1 MVLFDWDPAKDRRNR
16 HKHAVSFAF
25 ASRVFGDPDA
35 LMRLDRVVAGEER
48 WHSIGRVDEYVVLVV
63 AYVVRVERGE
73 EIVRIVSARYALRRE
88 RMQYEIEAFARKG
101 APQD

>member
-1 MVLFDWDPAKDRRNR
+1 MVLFDWDPGKDRRNR
-16 HKHAVSFAF
+16 RKHAVSFAL

-48 WHSIGRVDEYVVLVV
+48 WRSIGRVDEYVVLVV
-63 AYVVRVERGE
+63 AYVIRVERGE
-73 EIVRIVSARYALRRE
+73 EMVRIVSARHALKRE

-101 APQD
+101 APS